1 MYKSEFF
8 TQINLHL
15 YFDKIKDKDLIE
27 QVLIF
32 KSKRKFN
39 PLVVMLLRE
48 HIQKQRDTFA
58 LDSQSLPYPRPH
70 KRPQS
75 PFPQN
80 KYPLPTRH
88 SLYLQSLFS
97 YISITYVYSAFKRDT
112 KVRLFQELYI
122 TLEAFLA

>member
-39 PLVVMLLRE
+39 L
-48 HIQKQRDTFA
+48 
-58 LDSQSLPYPRPH
+58 
-70 KRPQS
+70 
-75 PFPQN
+75 
-80 KYPLPTRH
+80 
-88 SLYLQSLFS
+88 
-97 YISITYVYSAFKRDT
+97 
-112 KVRLFQELYI
+112 
-122 TLEAFLA
+122 

>member
-48 HIQKQRDTFA
+48 HIQKQRDTFE
-58 LDSQSLPYPRPH
+58 LDSQSLPIPKTSDLLKSIERIESVMSVSSD
-70 KRPQS
+70 KS
-75 PFPQN
+75 A
-80 KYPLPTRH
+80 
-88 SLYLQSLFS
+88 
-97 YISITYVYSAFKRDT
+97 SITISN
-112 KVRLFQELYI
+112 ELS
-122 TLEAFLA
+122 FLKKHLKSI